1 MLMNLETLEW
11 DDSLL
16 EIFNIPKNILPE
28 ICSCD
33 DSFGSINLFNQK
45 FPITGV
51 IGDQQSALFGQN
63 CFEFGEMKSTYGT
76 GCFLMVNT
84 NQNIISVDEKLMSD
98 EKNNAYSD
106 TLEIMRNRKK

>member
-1 MLMNLETLEW
+1 MAENGELCFGTIETYLIGISQKKKTIKQMQQMPREQCLMNLETLGW

-16 EIFNIPKNILPE
+16 EIFDIPKNILPE

-33 DSFGSINLFNQK
+33 DNFGSIGACDQK

-63 CFEFGEMKSTYGT
+63 CFDFGEMKSTYGT
-76 GCFLMVNT
+76 AVF
-84 NQNIISVDEKLMSD
+84 
-98 EKNNAYSD
+98 
-106 TLEIMRNRKK
+106 

>member
-1 MLMNLETLEW
+1 MNLETLGW
-11 DDSLL
+11 DDSLR
-16 EIFNIPKNILPE
+16 EIFDIPKNILPE

-33 DSFGSINLFNQK
+33 DNFGSIGACDQK

-76 GCFLMVNT
+76 GCCLMVNT
-84 NQNIISVDEKLMSD
+84 CRLYTSPSPRDFLLSGMPSS
-98 EKNNAYSD
+98 A
-106 TLEIMRNRKK
+106 